1 MVTQKEIEERYY
13 KDNNSY
19 PTWLN
24 KKWRE
29 MTGEERTEYSKYRA
43 RILKIAPNPKDK
55 MPGYYSEVE
64 QKVPTDDLMRLVRY
78 QVLDEDIQ
86 ESLREQ
92 FLKEVEENNKK
103 ELIAI
108 KIKEYCEK
116 YNIDNQD
123 KLNYAI
129 EHDISLSDFLK
140 ENNVIDVYY
149 TGRELKELEE
159 KRKEFDDKVKK
170 EVEKKPKWFNK
181 SKKVKVKKNDKNK
194 TSNIFE
200 KAKIDNDFET
210 VKNKKLEDKGYIKC
224 LYLRK
229 NGRAELRYVKMD
241 EVGQIKI
248 DSYVYHE
255 KDAPYRY
262 GKKNEPLLIIIE
274 GSLIPIHKEILK
286 ENLGTE
292 SAEAQRLVIKGIEE
306 AEVVKLNES
315 LNDDKLK
322 KAPNKWAILIGIGI
336 VVALYLFLSKGA

>member
-19 PTWLN
+19 PTWLD

-108 KIKEYCEK
+108 KVKEYCEK
-116 YNIDNQD
+116 YNIDNQE

-140 ENNVIDVYY
+140 ENNVIDIYY
-149 TGRELKELEE
+149 TGKELKELEE
-159 KRKEFDDKVKK
+159 KRKEFDDKIKK
-170 EVEKKPKWFNK
+170 EIEKKQKPFNRI
-181 SKKVKVKKNDKNK
+181 KKVKEKKNK

-200 KAKIDNDFET
+200 KAKIDNDFEI
-210 VKNKKLEDKGYIKC
+210 VKNKKLEDKGHIKC

-255 KDAPYRY
+255 RDAPYRY

-322 KAPNKWAILIGIGI
+322 KAPNKWAIIIGIGI